1 MVGSVIRTAVSGL
14 IAQERRFASAAERTL
29 RATQAL
35 AAFEPF
41 GRSANTTA
49 PATPARRPAARPA
62 EDDLVRGLVEQRLAL
77 HAYRA
82 NAAVLRNAD
91 RLQRETLDLI
101 A

>member
-1 MVGSVIRTAVSGL
+1 MVGSVISTAISGL

-41 GRSANTTA
+41 GRSASATA
-49 PATPARRPAARPA
+49 TQAPRPA

-77 HAYRA
+77 QAYRA

-91 RLQRETLDLI
+91 RLQREALDLI